1 MKREDVI
8 ININGVERYLPK
20 ANEIWR
26 HFKDGREYIIIGY
39 ARNATTGEESRKILY
54 HPLYASLD
62 EYGSHYRYFFRD
74 IEDFMSEVD
83 KEKYPDAQQK
93 YRFENTGR

>member
-1 MKREDVI
+1 MENSI
-8 ININGVERYLPK
+8 IINGVERYLPK
-20 ANEIWR
+20 VNEIWR
-26 HFKDGREYIIIGY
+26 HFKEGREYIIVGY
-39 ARNATTGEESRKILY
+39 ARNATTDEESRKILY
-54 HPLYASLD
+54 HPLYVSLD
-62 EYGSHYRYFFRD
+62 EYGTNYKYFFRD